1 MTSLFGTAERSAAP
15 LSLATETELAAQDR
29 TLSYLGVWA
38 ACFIY
43 LVGYPGLY
51 LDEPLAQARY
61 LVYAAPL
68 ALIAPLFLA
77 HRPKMNRPAALLFA
91 AYLCSGLPIFLL
103 GGGTES
109 FTVNFVIIALVL
121 LSFAPVLS
129 VSERQVR
136 TLFYFTFFYSMT
148 SFLLTSQ
155 GSARIFLLLAS
166 GTGTGLVE
174 AYDSHEGL
182 LAPIYALF
190 FFAAGTIKL
199 FLMAIVMT
207 VLGGKRIGLLALVA
221 GLLVLAICRRSRFF
235 CTERRRFMALLA
247 ALAVINVTGLN
258 IIAFAESAY
267 EALEIRVHIEE
278 VMLGRHQI
286 GVELTRLIAE
296 KPMGEWLLGSGPGA
310 ADIVAGT
317 KVKGANGELP
327 HNDWLKIFYDY
338 GLVGSVAVTV
348 FLARMFSASPASAA
362 MVIATAIIMITDN
375 VLIYLFYQIPLML
388 MASAAAAT
396 NSGKKGLEGRT
407 K

>member
-1 MTSLFGTAERSAAP
+1 MTNLSGTAEQSTAQV
-15 LSLATETELAAQDR
+15 SLATDAEMRAQDR
-29 TLSYLGVWA
+29 TLSHLGVWA

-51 LDEPLAQARY
+51 FDEPLAQARY

-77 HRPKMNRPAALLFA
+77 HRPKTSRPAALLFT
-91 AYLCSGLPIFLL
+91 AYLCSGLPNFLL
-103 GGGTES
+103 GGRTES

-121 LSFAPVLS
+121 LSFVPVLT

-136 TLFYFTFFYSMT
+136 TVFYVTFLYSMT

-166 GTGTGLVE
+166 GTGTGLVD

-190 FFAAGTIKL
+190 FFAAGTIKP
-199 FLMAIVMT
+199 FVMAIVMT

-221 GLLVLAICRRSRFF
+221 GLLVLAIYRRSRLFG
-235 CTERRRFMALLA
+235 TERRRFITLLA

-267 EALEIRVHIEE
+267 EALDIRVHIEE

-317 KVKGANGELP
+317 KVKGATGELP

-338 GLVGSVAVTV
+338 GLAGSVAVTV
-348 FLARMFSASPASAA
+348 FLARMFSASPAGAA
-362 MVIATAIIMITDN
+362 MAIATAIMMITDN
-375 VLIYLFYQIPLML
+375 VLIYVFYQIPLIL
-388 MASAAAAT
+388 MASAAAAIS
-396 NSGKKGLEGRT
+396 NGKERPQGRT
-407 K
+407 E